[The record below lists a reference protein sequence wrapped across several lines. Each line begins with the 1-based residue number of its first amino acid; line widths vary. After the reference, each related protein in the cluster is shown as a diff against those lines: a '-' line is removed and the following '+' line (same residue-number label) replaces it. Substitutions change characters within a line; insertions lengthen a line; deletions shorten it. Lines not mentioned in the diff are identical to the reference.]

1 MNVKL
6 YDSELK
12 VMEVFWQEGDIQAT
26 KVCSILNGSIGWN
39 PNTTYTIIKKCISK
53 GYLSRQNPGFWCH
66 ALVSKEEIQR
76 EEIQN
81 MIQRLFGGSAI
92 NFMNTLLKDPNL
104 FSDQELD
111 EMKELLNK

>member
-12 VMEVFWQEGDIQAT
+12 VMEVFWREGDIQAT
-26 KVCSILNGSIGWN
+26 KVCSILNDSIGWN

-66 ALVSKEEIQR
+66 ALVSKEEIR
-76 EEIQN
+76 CDEIRN
-81 MIQRLFGGSAI
+81 VIQRLFDGSGVK
-92 NFMNTLLKDPNL
+92 FMNTVLKNPDL
-104 FSDQELD
+104 FSAQEL
-111 EMKELLNK
+111 EEIKKLLQE